1 MWHIVKFFVH
11 PLPFVMIRQLCIYKG
26 TMFLPPLGH
35 PAIPNSEEPSC
46 EWSSLNAIW
55 VLCYFAEW
63 LVSMSVRVLR
73 KNRTATRNMLFK
85 GIYQTDVDNKV
96 LLVNSGCLHTRDWKL
111 SSCSDQKPDAPAST
125 IIWPWNL
132 EGSWR
137 AIGLPCMLN
146 GQETEF

>member
-1 MWHIVKFFVH
+1 
-11 PLPFVMIRQLCIYKG
+11 
-26 TMFLPPLGH
+26 MFLPPLGH

-96 LLVNSGCLHTRDWKL
+96 LVVNSGCLHTR
-111 SSCSDQKPDAPAST
+111 
-125 IIWPWNL
+125 
-132 EGSWR
+132 
-137 AIGLPCMLN
+137 
-146 GQETEF
+146 ETENSVAAQTKSQMPLPPL